1 MIDRLPPGLIRPHRR
16 RDDRGAV
23 VPFVGVLLSVV
34 LLIAALAVDLG
45 MERVGRSDMQ
55 SLADVVALD
64 LARDLDGSTAA
75 ALSPTMQAKANQSRD
90 RNDRTVGDEPV
101 VVPELGE
108 LDSTGAFRAVS
119 GSAVPTAVRVTAST
133 DVAYA
138 FGGIT
143 NLASGAVTR
152 SAVATADQGA
162 CFRIGSFVAQLDTQE
177 SALLNPILGGMLG
190 STVNLDA
197 VSYNGLAAADA
208 TLADLVSVGGLGVG
222 AVDELLALQ
231 NVSVGTLFIAMADV
245 LDREGQGSQ
254 ASILRTLSVSAAT
267 PKIAI
272 ADLISASGSDEAAL
286 DADLKVLDLVTAA
299 AFLANKNHAVSI
311 PNLGITLPGVGTVG
325 ASLNVIESPRMACG
339 RPGVRAWTA
348 QVQLTVTATIPA
360 QTINVAGVGSVS
372 VRATTVTLA
381 ANLGQ
386 AQGELV
392 SVNGCPPAAT
402 GITVAA
408 SSSVVGDVDLTA
420 SLGISASVSVNPLG
434 GGNLL
439 QAILQFLGLGSLL
452 RTPTISI
459 DTNLAVAAG
468 STASGGF
475 ATNVTVPIPSGYT
488 TPVGTGSGDLLSG
501 LTVTTQAGATIRL
514 RVPKLLSGWDD
525 YTIATG
531 ANLFNAFVNPIL
543 NTLTSSILT
552 PLVDA
557 AQTRIVDPLAGL
569 LGLQLG
575 GADVFAVPTPV
586 CTAPRLRE

>member
-1 MIDRLPPGLIRPHRR
+1 MITRPGAPPTRIQHRR
-16 RDDRGAV
+16 NDRGAV
-23 VPFVGVLLSVV
+23 VPVVGILLTVV

-64 LARDLDGSTAA
+64 LARELDGSTAA
-75 ALSPTMQAKANQSRD
+75 ALSPTMQTKADQSRD
-90 RNDRTVGDEPV
+90 RNDDTVGAEAI

-108 LDSTGAFRAVS
+108 LDSAGAFRPVS

-143 NLASGAVTR
+143 KLASGAVTR
-152 SAVATADQGA
+152 SAVATADQSA
-162 CFRIGSFVAQLDTQE
+162 CFRLGSFVARLDTQE
-177 SALLNPILGGMLG
+177 SALLNPILGAMLG

-197 VSYNGLAAADA
+197 ASYNGLAAADV
-208 TLADLVSVGGLGVG
+208 TLADLVEVGGLGVG
-222 AVDELLALQ
+222 TVDELLALQ

-254 ASILRTLSVSAAT
+254 ASILRALSVSAAT
-267 PKIAI
+267 PTIAI

-286 DADLKVLDLVTAA
+286 AAELNVLDLVTGA
-299 AFLANKNHAVSI
+299 AFLANKDHAVSI
-311 PNLGITLPGVGTVG
+311 PDLGITLPGVGTVG
-325 ASLNVIESPRMACG
+325 ATVHVVEAPRMACG

-381 ANLGQ
+381 VNLGQ

-392 SVNGCPPAAT
+392 SVNGCPPEAT

-408 SSSVVGDVDLTA
+408 SSSVVGDVDLSA
-420 SLGISASVSVNPLG
+420 SLGIAANVSVDPLG

-439 QAILQFLGLGSLL
+439 QAILQYLGLTSLL
-452 RTPTISI
+452 QTPTISI
-459 DTNLAVAAG
+459 DTNLVVAAG
-468 STASGGF
+468 STAGGGF
-475 ATNVTVPIPSGYT
+475 ATEVIVPIPSGYT
-488 TPVGTGSGDLLSG
+488 TPVGTGSGDLLTG
-501 LTVTTQAGATIRL
+501 LSVTTQTGTTFRL
-514 RVPKLLSGWDD
+514 RVPRLLTGYDD
-525 YTIATG
+525 YTLTTSDS
-531 ANLFNAFVNPIL
+531 LFWAFVDPII
-543 NTLTSSILT
+543 NHLTSNILT

-569 LGLQLG
+569 LGLQIG
-575 GADVFAVPTPV
+575 GADVFAVPTPA
-586 CTAPRLRE
+586 CAAPRLRE